1 MEEIRVFDGHC
12 DALYRQYLTGEGLR
26 ENGGQFS
33 LVKLDAFTNYA
44 QFFACFIKPEE
55 VRGQSL
61 WEIFLRQAE
70 GFCREAEENR
80 DRLAFC
86 TTAGDMERAWK
97 EGRTAGFLSVEGAE
111 LLECDVGRLE
121 EAFCLGVRAVN
132 LTWNH
137 ANRLSG
143 SNQEEPLRGLSPQG
157 ADFVRAMGRLGMLV
171 DVSHLSDA
179 GFWDVVRLAQGPII
193 ASHSNSRETYFHPR
207 NLTDGQFT
215 AIIDLQGTVGLNL
228 CPKFLGSDPDLD
240 DAVRHLEHFL
250 SLGGEDTVALGG
262 DWDGVETLPRGVQ
275 DVTGWAALYRRLQA
289 MGYPQTLLDKLFYKN
304 LTRVVSKV
312 CIM

>member
-12 DALYRQYLTGEGLR
+12 DALYRAYLTGEAIR

-44 QFFACFIKPEE
+44 QFFACFIKREE
-55 VRGQSL
+55 AQGQSL
-61 WEIFLRQAE
+61 WEVFLRQAE
-70 GFCREAEENR
+70 IFRRETMQNR

-86 TTAGDMERAWK
+86 TTAGDMIRAWE
-97 EGRTAGFLSVEGAE
+97 EGRVAGFLSVEGAE
-111 LLECDVGRLE
+111 LLECEIGRLE
-121 EAFCLGVRAVN
+121 EAYRLGVRAVN

-143 SNQEEPLRGLSPQG
+143 ANQEEPSRGLSAQG

-171 DVSHLSDA
+171 DVSHLSEA
-179 GFWDVVRLAQGPII
+179 GFWDVVRLAQGPVI
-193 ASHSNSRETYFHPR
+193 ASHSDSQEVYFHPR
-207 NLTDGQFT
+207 NLTDEQFT
-215 AIIDLQGTVGLNL
+215 AIIDLQGAVGLNL
-228 CPKFLGSDPDLD
+228 CPQFLGDDPNLD

-250 SLGGEDTVALGG
+250 ELGGEDTVALGG

-275 DVTGWAALYRRLQA
+275 DVTGWAVFYRRLLA
-289 MGYPQTLLDKLFYKN
+289 LGYPRSLLDKLFYKN
-304 LTRVVSKV
+304 LMRVVSKV

>member
-12 DALYRQYLTGEGLR
+12 DALYRAYLTGEELR

-33 LVKLDAFTNYA
+33 LVKLDTFTNYA
-44 QFFACFIKPEE
+44 QFFACFIKREE
-55 VRGQSL
+55 AQGQSL
-61 WEIFLRQAE
+61 WEVFLRQAE
-70 GFCREAEENR
+70 LFRLETARNR

-86 TTAGDMERAWK
+86 TTAGDMVRAWE
-97 EGRTAGFLSVEGAE
+97 EGRAAGFLSVEGAE
-111 LLECDVGRLE
+111 LLECEIGRLE
-121 EAFCLGVRAVN
+121 EAYCLGVRAVN

-143 SNQEEPLRGLSPQG
+143 SNQEEPWRGLSSQG

-171 DVSHLSDA
+171 DVSHLSEA
-179 GFWDVVRLAQGPII
+179 GFWDVARLAQGPVI
-193 ASHSNSRETYFHPR
+193 ASHSDSQGVYFHSR

-215 AIIDLQGTVGLNL
+215 AIIDLQGAVGLNL
-228 CPKFLGSDPDLD
+228 CPKFLGDDPSLD

-250 SLGGEDTVALGG
+250 ELGGEDTVALGG

-275 DVTGWAALYRRLQA
+275 DVTGWAAFYCRLREL
-289 MGYPQTLLDKLFYKN
+289 GYPRSLLDKLFYKN
-304 LTRVVSKV
+304 LMRVVSKV